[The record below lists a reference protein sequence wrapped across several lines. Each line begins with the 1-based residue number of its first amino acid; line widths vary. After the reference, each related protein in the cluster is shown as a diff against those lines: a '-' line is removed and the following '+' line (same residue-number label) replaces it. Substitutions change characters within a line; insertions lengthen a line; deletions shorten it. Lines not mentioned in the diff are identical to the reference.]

1 MSMLIGSFFSAHLKE
16 AGTLSISQ
24 KVLPNN
30 QASLHEKGEI
40 VLAMKEGG
48 KEGGRALAMQG
59 LSLPSQKS
67 RCNQCRNTASREINA
82 L

>member
-1 MSMLIGSFFSAHLKE
+1 MFIGSFFSAHLKE
-16 AGTLSISQ
+16 AGELTISQ

-48 KEGGRALAMQG
+48 KEGTRNARPLSPFPEKPMQ
-59 LSLPSQKS
+59 SM
-67 RCNQCRNTASREINA
+67 
-82 L
+82 